1 MKHNRF
7 YSCLSLGINDSIEF
21 RVVDFAMSKQFAC
34 SIKRIRFDENYQ
46 PADSTRLTTN
56 FANLARGESREQN
69 LRNTL
74 RMINNRFNALAQSDN
89 PNGDRYSLEIDIISA
104 DLDIEGNG
112 TTFPIIEML
121 KSTIIDHKTNQR
133 IEGMIGNSFSSY
145 VRDYDF
151 SVVLK
156 EHNKENSTSYAP
168 ENFGD
173 LHGKLYQYLV
183 NSDTFK
189 AEFNQQPVICLSVS
203 TARKYHRT
211 SNEHPILGV
220 EYKQDQYSRTDEYFH
235 KMGLQVRFF
244 MPKGSVAPL
253 AFYFAGDLLRDYTDF
268 ELISAIS
275 TMETFQKIYRPE
287 IYNANSSAAQ
297 VYQASLEYP
306 DYSLT
311 RIVYDRVERGQLAVK
326 QGKWTEENFIKPYQ
340 NILERW
346 AANYSDKNNSDKSLD
361 RSHSNKTAAV

>member
-1 MKHNRF
+1 MNLAHLLMKQNRF
-7 YSCLSLGINDSIEF
+7 YSCLSLGINNLIEF
-21 RVVDFAMSKQFAC
+21 RVVDFAMSKEFAC

-189 AEFNQQPVICLSVS
+189 AE
-203 TARKYHRT
+203 
-211 SNEHPILGV
+211 LGV